1 MILVKRKCPLQH
13 KKIYHKLVSGII
25 LGITIFTPRTFFT
38 IIIFMT
44 NLRKLVCGL
53 EKKYL
58 FYTILSPLT
67 MLGEV
72 SMEVL
77 IPLLM
82 AQIVDVGIAAKDINY
97 VVRIG
102 LLMIG
107 AACLSLTFGVLSG
120 RFAAL
125 AATGFSHNL
134 RRNLF
139 GKVQDLS
146 FSNMDKFGTASLV
159 TRLTS
164 DITNAQ
170 NTYQMVIRICV
181 RSPAMLISAA
191 VMAFFIDGELA
202 SFLLVVIPLLA
213 VILAVIGL
221 RAFPRF
227 REMLK
232 QYDSLNSDVQENLTG
247 IRVVKSFVQEAAES
261 QKFSRTA
268 EKLRNTQLKAERIII
283 LNMPVLQ
290 LMVYSCIIVLLWSGG
305 TRIITGSMQPGELI
319 SFLTYINQILMSL
332 MMISMIFVMLI
343 LSRASIGR
351 ILEVLNEEV
360 DITDPDTS
368 VAPSVADAANAPV
381 IASGSV
387 EFQDVS
393 FSYSAN
399 SQPVL
404 SHINLKVPSGSTL
417 GIIGGTGSSKST
429 LVQLIPRLYDVTEG
443 RVLVDGQDV
452 RQIPL
457 ETLRQAVGMVLQK
470 NVLFSGTIRENLLWG
485 NKQATQQELEE
496 ACRRSDAHSFITG
509 FPQGYETVLGQGGVN
524 LSGGQKQ
531 RLCIARALLTKPRIL
546 ILDDSTSAVD
556 TATDARIRQALKESL
571 PQTTKII
578 IAQRITSIQDAD
590 QILVLDDGKIA
601 ATGTHSELL
610 EACGIYREVYESQQK
625 GQE

>member
-1 MILVKRKCPLQH
+1 MVN
-13 KKIYHKLVSGII
+13 
-25 LGITIFTPRTFFT
+25 F
-38 IIIFMT
+38 
-44 NLRKLVCGL
+44 RKLTHGL

-58 FYTILSPLT
+58 FFTILSPLT
-67 MLGEV
+67 MMGEV
-72 SMEVL
+72 AMEVL

-82 AQIVDVGIAAKDINY
+82 AKIVDVGIASHNIQY
-97 VVRIG
+97 VVQTG

-125 AATGFSHNL
+125 ASTGFSHNL

-139 GKVQDLS
+139 GHVQDLA

-164 DITNAQ
+164 DVTNAQ

-181 RSPAMLISAA
+181 RSPAMLVFA
-191 VMAFFIDGELA
+191 VVMSFNIDRELA
-202 SFLLVVIPLLA
+202 SFLLIVIPVLGA
-213 VILAVIGL
+213 ILALIGFM
-221 RAFPRF
+221 AFPRF

-232 QYDSLNSDVQENLTG
+232 QYDSLNSNVQENLTG
-247 IRVVKSFVQEAAES
+247 IRVVKSFVQEKTES
-261 QKFSRTA
+261 MKFSATA
-268 EKLRNTQLKAERIII
+268 EKLRNAQLKAERIII
-283 LNMPVLQ
+283 FNMPVLQ
-290 LMVYSCIIVLLWSGG
+290 LTMYACIIVLLWSGG
-305 TRIITGSMQPGELI
+305 NRIIAGSMQPGELI

-343 LSRASIGR
+343 LSRASISR
-351 ILEVLNEEV
+351 IMEVLDEEPA
-360 DITDPDTS
+360 IKEPAAT
-368 VAPSVADAANAPV
+368 ADSGEATQQS
-381 IASGSV
+381 IQSGSV
-387 EFQDVS
+387 EFQNVS
-393 FSYSAN
+393 FSYTE
-399 SQPVL
+399 QGTPVL
-404 SHINLKVPSGSTL
+404 SNINLTIPSGTTV

-429 LVQLIPRLYDVTEG
+429 LVQLIPRLYDVTG
-443 RVLVDGQDV
+443 GAVLVDGQDV
-452 RQIPL
+452 RSLSL

-485 NKQATQQELEE
+485 DKKASQQEIEV
-496 ACRRSDAHSFITG
+496 ACQHADADEFIKG

-556 TATDARIRQALKESL
+556 TATDARIRQSLRTSL
-571 PQTTKII
+571 PDTTKII

-590 QILVLDDGKIA
+590 MIVVLDDGIIA
-601 ATGTHSELL
+601 ATGTHTQLL
-610 EACGIYREVYESQQK
+610 ETCGIYREVYESQQK
-625 GQE
+625 GQD

>member
-1 MILVKRKCPLQH
+1 MN
-13 KKIYHKLVSGII
+13 
-25 LGITIFTPRTFFT
+25 PRCGDFT
-38 IIIFMT
+38 INPNNCQKDCLGWRIHPVFTCMTISTILIDMT
-44 NLRKLVCGL
+44 NFRRLTDGL
-53 EKKYL
+53 EKKYIL
-58 FYTILSPLT
+58 YTILTPVT

-72 SMEVL
+72 AMEVL

-82 AQIVDVGIAAKDINY
+82 AQIVDVGISSHDIQY
-97 VVRIG
+97 VVRTG

-107 AACLSLTFGVLSG
+107 AACLSLTFGILSG
-120 RFAAL
+120 RLAAL
-125 AATGFSHNL
+125 ASTGFAHNL

-139 GKVQDLS
+139 GKVQELA

-164 DITNAQ
+164 DITNTQ

-181 RSPAMLISAA
+181 RSPAMLVSAA
-191 VMAFFIDGELA
+191 VMAFFIDRELA

-213 VILAVIGL
+213 AILALIGF

-227 REMLK
+227 REMLR
-232 QYDSLNSDVQENLTG
+232 QYDSLNSNVQENLTG
-247 IRVVKSFVQEAAES
+247 IRVVKSFVQEEAES
-261 QKFSRTA
+261 RKFSATA
-268 EKLRNTQLKAERIII
+268 EKLRNAQLKAERIII

-305 TRIITGSMQPGELI
+305 TRIIAGVMQPGELI

-332 MMISMIFVMLI
+332 MIISMVFVMLI
-343 LSRASIGR
+343 LSRASVGR
-351 ILEVLNEEV
+351 ILEVLGEESA
-360 DITDPDTS
+360 IKNP
-368 VAPSVADAANAPV
+368 AAGQEGSGPT

-387 EFQDVS
+387 EFQDVG
-393 FSYSAN
+393 FSYTEHG
-399 SQPVL
+399 QPVL
-404 SHINLKVPSGSTL
+404 SNISLRISSGTTM

-443 RVLVDGQDV
+443 QVLVDGQDV
-452 RQIPL
+452 RDIPL
-457 ETLRQAVGMVLQK
+457 ETLRKAVGMVLQK

-485 NKQATQQELEE
+485 NKQATQQEVEE
-496 ACRRSDAHSFITG
+496 ACRCSDAHNFITG
-509 FPQGYETVLGQGGVN
+509 FPQGYDTVLGQGGVN

-531 RLCIARALLTKPRIL
+531 RLCIARALLTQPKIL

-571 PQTTKII
+571 PETTKLI

-590 QILVLDDGKIA
+590 MIVVLDEGKIA
-601 ATGTHSELL
+601 ATGTHKELL

>member
-1 MILVKRKCPLQH
+1 MANFRSL
-13 KKIYHKLVSGII
+13 
-25 LGITIFTPRTFFT
+25 TD
-38 IIIFMT
+38 
-44 NLRKLVCGL
+44 GL
-53 EKKYL
+53 EKKYR

-181 RSPAMLISAA
+181 RSPAMLVSAA
-191 VMAFFIDGELA
+191 VMAFFIDRELA

-213 VILAVIGL
+213 VILAAIGL

-227 REMLK
+227 REMLR

-247 IRVVKSFVQEAAES
+247 IRVGKSFVQEAAES
-261 QKFSRTA
+261 RKFSATA
-268 EKLRNTQLKAERIII
+268 EKLRNAQLKAERIII

-305 TRIITGSMQPGELI
+305 TRIIAGSMQPGELI

-351 ILEVLNEEV
+351 ILEVLDEEV
-360 DITDPDTS
+360 DIKNPATTGNLPD
-368 VAPSVADAANAPV
+368 AAANAPV

-387 EFQDVS
+387 EFQDVG
-393 FSYSAN
+393 FRYTEYG
-399 SQPVL
+399 QPVL
-404 SHINLKVPSGSTL
+404 SHINLRIPSGSTL

-429 LVQLIPRLYDVTEG
+429 LVQLIPRLYDVTSG

-470 NVLFSGTIRENLLWG
+470 NVLFSGTIRENLRWG
-485 NKQATQQELEE
+485 NKEATQQELEE
-496 ACRRSDAHSFITG
+496 ACRRADAHSFITG

-531 RLCIARALLTKPRIL
+531 RLCIARALLTRPKIL

-571 PQTTKII
+571 PETTKII
-578 IAQRITSIQDAD
+578 IAQRITSIQEAD

-625 GQE
+625 GQD